1 MIYPFNAAEAFKMAI
16 SIEENGLEFYR
27 KAAEQ
32 VGPGPVSD
40 LFRQLAE
47 EEKHHKSTFTDFLA
61 KVKDEG
67 PTVFDPDNETDAYLK
82 MMADLHVFRQK
93 PGAVAEALAAVK
105 TPQDALK
112 LAISFEKDSVIFFVE
127 LKAAVGQEADR
138 LEVDKLILE
147 EAGHIRKLARVYT
160 KKI

>member
-16 SIEENGLEFYR
+16 SIEENGLEFYQ
-27 KAAEQ
+27 KAAAK
-32 VGPGPVSD
+32 VGSGPEAE
-40 LFRQLAE
+40 LFKMLAE
-47 EEKHHKSTFTDFLA
+47 EEKHHKSKFTDFLA
-61 KVKDEG
+61 QIKDQG

-93 PGAVAEALAAVK
+93 PGAVDEALASVR
-105 TPQDALK
+105 TPADALK
-112 LAISFEKDSVIFFVE
+112 LAIDFEKDTVIFFVE
-127 LKAAVGQEADR
+127 LKAAVGSQADR

-147 EAGHIRKLARVYT
+147 EAGHIRRLARVYS

>member
-27 KAAEQ
+27 QAA
-32 VGPGPVSD
+32 GLIGSGPVAE

-47 EEKHHKSTFTDFLA
+47 EEKGHKSTFTEYLS
-61 KVKDEG
+61 KVKDQG

-93 PGAVAEALAAVK
+93 PGAVAEALANVK

-112 LAISFEKDSVIFFVE
+112 LAINFEKDTVVFFVE
-127 LKAAVGQEADR
+127 LKAAVGEQADR

-147 EAGHIRKLARVYT
+147 EAGHIRKLARVYA
-160 KKI
+160 KNI

>member
-16 SIEENGLEFYR
+16 SIEENGLEFYQ
-27 KAAEQ
+27 KAANL
-32 VGPGPVSD
+32 VGSGPVAD

-47 EEKHHKSTFTDFLA
+47 EEKTHKSLFTEYLA
-61 KVKDEG
+61 SVKDQG

-93 PGAVAEALAAVK
+93 PGAVAEALVNVK
-105 TPQDALK
+105 TPEDALK

-127 LKAAVGQEADR
+127 LKAAVGDKADR
-138 LEVDKLILE
+138 LEVDKLISE
-147 EAGHIRKLARVYT
+147 EAGHIRRLARVYA
-160 KKI
+160 KRL